1 MANKIKEF
9 ISDLMRKVRS
19 LMSRF
24 FPDSTEGKLVSEM
37 NDALEELYSMW
48 VDALT
53 DAGRAYKSGSELQ
66 VSASK
71 ERIYQERNYNYEEL
85 ISKEG
90 MIVCPLQEINN
101 NVVEIYREDTVQ
113 FGKDMVNNARKK
125 MHYLNTT
132 IK

>member
-1 MANKIKEF
+1 
-9 ISDLMRKVRS
+9 
-19 LMSRF
+19 MSRF